1 MKQKYGYLI
10 VFLIALVGCGG
21 GGSSSK
27 IPEQVNTAPQLVG
40 LIDFAIDE
48 NTTAVVFSSIA
59 KSIKPTSCGAV
70 FTCSGILLLL
80 PPPPHPTRAIK
91 KTIRYPYFCFICIF
105 IDYVL
110 NID

>member
-27 IPEQVNTAPQLVG
+27 TPEQVNTAPQLIG

-48 NTTAVVFSSIA
+48 NTTEIYTLSLHDALPIYKNVESVFNKTKKYQNCFSS
-59 KSIKPTSCGAV
+59 SIQNSRLFHRHRLYPTE
-70 FTCSGILLLL
+70 GI
-80 PPPPHPTRAIK
+80 
-91 KTIRYPYFCFICIF
+91 IC
-105 IDYVL
+105 VL
-110 NID
+110 MLR

>member
-48 NTTAVVFSSIA
+48 NTTEITTIQATDAEGDKITYSIE
-59 KSIKPTSCGAV
+59 G
-70 FTCSGILLLL
+70 
-80 PPPPHPTRAIK
+80 IK
-91 KTIRYPYFCFICIF
+91 KIICHR
-105 IDYVL
+105 VAS
-110 NID
+110 